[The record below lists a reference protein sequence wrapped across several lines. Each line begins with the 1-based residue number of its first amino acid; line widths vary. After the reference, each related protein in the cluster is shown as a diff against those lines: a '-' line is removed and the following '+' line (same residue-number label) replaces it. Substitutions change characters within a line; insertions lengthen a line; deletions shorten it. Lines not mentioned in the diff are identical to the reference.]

1 MAPGQ
6 VITGKKNLT
15 GKMDIQVFSLCC
27 FNLLVLF
34 ETYFQGDITVS
45 LLNGRNPEEMA
56 AFIVLKDQNAEFQ
69 QSVVR

>member
-1 MAPGQ
+1 MVKKNALILLADNISAKKINNLNMTDLVWKTMAPGQ

-34 ETYFQGDITVS
+34 ETYF
-45 LLNGRNPEEMA
+45 
-56 AFIVLKDQNAEFQ
+56 
-69 QSVVR
+69 